1 MIVNE
6 CPNALTIKLL
16 MYGMMFTLVVV
27 LFLVILTKKIFD
39 AYQDMEV
46 QNKVLKHDLELN
58 SILKHEHIQKM
69 LCPHDLMTFNDEH
82 VYSCDKCSM
91 CNKQCKKECW
101 TQYFIDKLKQEKET
115 DKENLLKK
123 E

>member
-6 CPNALTIKLL
+6 CPNALTIRLL
-16 MYGMMFTLVVV
+16 MYGLMFTLVVV
-27 LFLVILTKKIFD
+27 IFLIILTKKIFE

-46 QNKVLKHDLELN
+46 QNKVLKQDLELN
-58 SILKHEHIQKM
+58 SILKHEYIQKM

-82 VYSCDKCSM
+82 VYSCDKCST

-101 TQYFIDKLKQEKET
+101 TQYFIDKLKE
-115 DKENLLKK
+115 D
-123 E
+123 